1 MNPCTLLGTGERPE
15 GALQQKDCWVRETD
29 DITTLLGRARD
40 GDADASA
47 RLLPLIY
54 QELHRIAEAHMRR
67 ERPDHTL
74 QATVLVNE
82 AYMKLVD
89 QSRAEWH
96 SRRHFMAVA
105 ATAMRRILVN
115 HAKSRGRLKRGGDRK
130 RVNFDGV
137 ATFNAE
143 PLIDLIALD
152 EALDRLADFDERKS
166 RVVECRY
173 FGGMAIDETA
183 LLLDIS
189 PATVKRDWEMARAWL
204 LRELTMDGG
213 REP

>member
-1 MNPCTLLGTGERPE
+1 MSESHDITMLLG
-15 GALQQKDCWVRETD
+15 QV
-29 DITTLLGRARD
+29 RD
-40 GDADASA
+40 GAPGASE
-47 RLLPLIY
+47 RLLPLVY

-89 QSRAEWH
+89 QSRAQWND
-96 SRRHFMAVA
+96 RRHFLAVA

-115 HAKSRGRLKRGGDRK
+115 HAKARGRLKRGGDRE
-130 RVNFDGV
+130 RMSLEGV
-137 ATFNAE
+137 ATLGSE
-143 PLIDLIALD
+143 PLIDLVALD
-152 EALDRLADFDERKS
+152 EALDRLGEVDERKC
-166 RVVECRY
+166 RVVEYRY
-173 FGGMAIDETA
+173 FGGLAVDETA

-204 LRELTMDGG
+204 LRELTVDGPRG
-213 REP
+213 A